1 MHLNLDESNELLIL
15 DGQIIAICWLI
26 SAIIIASGV
35 EHKHIF
41 ETTNQ
46 TISAFSEAKNGKMK
60 VWPANKAILPATHMI
75 ISLMWSCPTRVQWL
89 LREKT
94 LFLTYR

>member
-46 TISAFSEAKNGKMK
+46 TISAFSEASKQSDLTCN
-60 VWPANKAILPATHMI
+60 THDHFPYVIMSNTSAVI
-75 ISLMWSCPTRVQWL
+75 A
-89 LREKT
+89 EGKT